1 MLKLLVLVAKGV
13 PSDGGEYG
21 AFRFIG
27 FRFTKY
33 LLVFFARMFQLER
46 ERKNL
51 QLLYLHEAVSL
62 PLNRI

>member
-33 LLVFFARMFQLER
+33 LLVFFCADVPIRARTEKFAA
-46 ERKNL
+46 
-51 QLLYLHEAVSL
+51 AVPS
-62 PLNRI
+62 

>member
-33 LLVFFARMFQLER
+33 VVFFLRADAPLRARTDMGLAVLLV
-46 ERKNL
+46 
-51 QLLYLHEAVSL
+51 
-62 PLNRI
+62 